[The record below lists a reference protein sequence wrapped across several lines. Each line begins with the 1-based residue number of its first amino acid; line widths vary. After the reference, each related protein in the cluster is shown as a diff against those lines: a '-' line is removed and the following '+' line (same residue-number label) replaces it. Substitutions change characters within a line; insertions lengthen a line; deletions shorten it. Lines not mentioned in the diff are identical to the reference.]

1 MWPRWIVN
9 FLTKQ
14 HCVYPHKWIEEGLV
28 DLRHFILNNNVKSI
42 AIPALG
48 QVMET

>member
-1 MWPRWIVN
+1 MLISQLN
-9 FLTKQ
+9 SIG
-14 HCVYPHKWIEEGLV
+14 VYPHKWIDEGLV